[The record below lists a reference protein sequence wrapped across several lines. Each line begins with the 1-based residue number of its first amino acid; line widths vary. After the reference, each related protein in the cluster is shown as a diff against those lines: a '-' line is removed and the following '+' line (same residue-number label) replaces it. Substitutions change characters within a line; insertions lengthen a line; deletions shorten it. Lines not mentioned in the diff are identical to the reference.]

1 MRRAIVLAAMLGTI
15 GLAVSAQETEDKPAV
30 VHNTNPK
37 FGPIPGTPD
46 CLSAA
51 PQHGDPAKGP
61 SVLLLKFESNCVI
74 PWHWHS
80 INETLFDVSGL
91 LQITGKGEKLQVI
104 SAGDYA
110 YMPAKHVHQAK
121 CAGAKPCTIF
131 LHSDGPF
138 DLHYVDK
145 DGSEIAPEKALA
157 EVNKPVDH
165 KPGAKPVPKPATKP

>member
-1 MRRAIVLAAMLGTI
+1 MHRTILTVAA
-15 GLAVSAQETEDKPAV
+15 ACVFVFCVFAQDTADKPAV
-30 VHNTNPK
+30 LHNANAK

-61 SVLLLKFESNCVI
+61 SVLLLKFEPACVI

-80 INETLFDVSGL
+80 LNETLFPVSGL
-91 LQITGKGEKLQVI
+91 LQVTGKGEKPQVI
-104 SAGDYA
+104 SGGDYA

-121 CAGAKPCTIF
+121 CAGTKPCAVF
-131 LHSDGPF
+131 LHSDGIF

-145 DGSEIAPEKALA
+145 AGNEITPDVALA
-157 EVNKPVDH
+157 DVNKPAD
-165 KPGAKPVPKPATKP
+165 KPGAKPAPKP

>member
-1 MRRAIVLAAMLGTI
+1 MRRVTVVIAALGLTVF
-15 GLAVSAQETEDKPAV
+15 AVAAQEPEEKPAV

-37 FGPIPGTPD
+37 FGPLPGLPD
-46 CLSAA
+46 CLTVA

-61 SVLLLKFESNCVI
+61 SVLLLKFDSTCII

-80 INETLFDVSGL
+80 VNEALFPVNGL
-91 LQITGKGEKLQVI
+91 LQVTGKGDKPQVV
-104 SAGDYA
+104 AGGDYA

-121 CAGAKPCTIF
+121 CAGTKPCTVF

-145 DGSEIAPEKALA
+145 DGNEIAPDKALA
-157 EVNKPVDH
+157 DVNKPVD
-165 KPGAKPVPKPATKP
+165 KPGAKPAAKPAPKP